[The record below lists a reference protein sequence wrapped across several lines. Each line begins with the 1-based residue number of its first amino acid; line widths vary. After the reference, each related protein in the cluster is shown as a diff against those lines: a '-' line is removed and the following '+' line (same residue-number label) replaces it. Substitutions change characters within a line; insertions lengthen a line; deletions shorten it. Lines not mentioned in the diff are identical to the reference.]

1 MSRIPNMSLFM
12 NRPNF
17 NTIGADIQGLST
29 DLIPKIDHTLRMLND
44 QSGFSQKLD
53 SYAKNVVKMTGVFGM
68 GTGWAT
74 RFWMTVLWSLM
85 FLMLKRVF
93 RRADNGI
100 EGKMQEE
107 RLDGVMSGD
116 ESSEIDND
124 LGTFWLI

>member
-1 MSRIPNMSLFM
+1 M

-17 NTIGADIQGLST
+17 NTIGADIQGFST

>member
-1 MSRIPNMSLFM
+1 
-12 NRPNF
+12 
-17 NTIGADIQGLST
+17 
-29 DLIPKIDHTLRMLND
+29 
-44 QSGFSQKLD
+44 
-53 SYAKNVVKMTGVFGM
+53 
-68 GTGWAT
+68 
-74 RFWMTVLWSLM
+74 M

-124 LGTFWLI
+124 LGTF